1 MALYMLDTDTSSYL
15 LKGTNPEL
23 DKRIAQFPPAEIC
36 ISAVTRGELLF
47 GLRRKRDVAPRLTQ
61 LVESFLSAVRCVA
74 WDDQAA
80 DSFGVIAAALE
91 RSGTPIGAMDTMI
104 ASHAMAVDA
113 TLVTNNTRH
122 FARVVGL
129 KVDNWA
135 HSH

>member
-23 DKRIAQFPPAEIC
+23 DERIAQLPPAEIC

-47 GLRRKRDVAPRLTQ
+47 GLRRKRDPAPRLTQ

-74 WDDQAA
+74 WDDHAA
-80 DSFGVIAAALE
+80 DTFGVIAAALE
-91 RSGTPIGAMDTMI
+91 RSGTPIGSMDTMI

-129 KVDNWA
+129 KIDNWA